1 MRKTV
6 LAYIATA
13 ILLCACVKQHKAEET
28 VKAFLDANLKSQSYN
43 VSFTKIDSTKLV
55 SDSTVN
61 VMRAFAAKNTAFKPN
76 IQYGAEP
83 PQPSY
88 IFTKTRIVVGN
99 DTLTHTFYLTPE
111 LSDVVAFKDN

>member
-13 ILLCACVKQHKAEET
+13 MLLCACGKQHKAAET

-43 VSFTKIDSTKLV
+43 VIFTKIDSTKLV

-76 IQYGAEP
+76 IQYGAET